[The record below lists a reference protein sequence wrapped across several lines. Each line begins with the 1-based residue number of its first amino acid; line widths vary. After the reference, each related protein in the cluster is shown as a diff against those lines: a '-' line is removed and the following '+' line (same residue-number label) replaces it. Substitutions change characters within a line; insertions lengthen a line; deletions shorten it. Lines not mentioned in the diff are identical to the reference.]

1 VEVHVAEQQRKAP
14 DRPAA
19 ERYYAEY
26 VGLPAARGSAEVT
39 LQEAINEKAMRS
51 WKLISVTKA
60 PGDDG
65 LFLVWDA
72 SGFFSG

>member
-1 VEVHVAEQQRKAP
+1 MAEQQRKAP

-26 VGLPAARGSAEVT
+26 VSLAAAEGSAEIA
-39 LQEAINEKAMRS
+39 LQEAIYERAKRS
-51 WKLISVTKA
+51 WKLVSMTKEWN
-60 PGDDG
+60 GNG
-65 LFLVWDA
+65 LILVWDT

>member
-1 VEVHVAEQQRKAP
+1 V
-14 DRPAA
+14 
-19 ERYYAEY
+19 
-26 VGLPAARGSAEVT
+26 RGSAEVT

-65 LFLVWDA
+65 LSLVWDTP
-72 SGFFSG
+72 GFFSG

>member
-1 VEVHVAEQQRKAP
+1 MTEQQRKAP

-26 VGLPAARGSAEVT
+26 VSLATAEGSAEKA
-39 LQEAINEKAMRS
+39 LQAVINEGTKRS
-51 WKLISVTKA
+51 WKLVSMVKG
-60 PGDDG
+60 PSGNG
-65 LFLVWDA
+65 LFLVWDT